1 MRINLNKMPS
11 PYGRDGRLLTR
22 EEYQRKCELVDKAHR
37 ELKEFAESLAMMC
50 SFAKPKERLGGN
62 FIKKG

>member
-1 MRINLNKMPS
+1 MITIDKMPS

-37 ELKEFAESLAMMC
+37 EVEKMC
-50 SFAKPKERLGGN
+50 EALVLMGSFAKPKERLGGN
-62 FIKKG
+62 FIKKD